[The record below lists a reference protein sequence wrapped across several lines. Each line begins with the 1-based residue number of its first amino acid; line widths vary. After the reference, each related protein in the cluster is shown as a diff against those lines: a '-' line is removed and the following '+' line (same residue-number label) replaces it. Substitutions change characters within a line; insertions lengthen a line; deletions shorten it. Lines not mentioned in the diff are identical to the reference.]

1 MSALMTRCK
10 FWLLLFAIEGR
21 QPSDARARR
30 GQGLSTPAHW
40 SISELCCF
48 GRIAGVTRR
57 RWCAEDWEIAHHAGA
72 SAVVRLAQEEIAA
85 MGSRPRKLALTGP
98 AALTGSERRVARMAA
113 DGMTN
118 NGIAQTLFVTVN
130 AMKLHLTN
138 AYREL
143 GITSR
148 VQLSAALEDP
158 HGDELLHKDS
168 VL

>member
-1 MSALMTRCK
+1 
-10 FWLLLFAIEGR
+10 
-21 QPSDARARR
+21 
-30 GQGLSTPAHW
+30 
-40 SISELCCF
+40 
-48 GRIAGVTRR
+48 
-57 RWCAEDWEIAHHAGA
+57 
-72 SAVVRLAQEEIAA
+72 
-85 MGSRPRKLALTGP
+85 MGSRARKLALTGP